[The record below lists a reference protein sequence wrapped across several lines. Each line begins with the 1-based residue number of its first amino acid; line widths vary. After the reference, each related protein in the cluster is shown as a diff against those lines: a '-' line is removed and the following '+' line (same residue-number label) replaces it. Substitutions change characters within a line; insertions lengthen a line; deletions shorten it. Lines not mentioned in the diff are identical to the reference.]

1 MYITIYTLYVCAC
14 VRVQNVYVMCVCP
27 HLCLRFRVVKD
38 ATRAPRFATKGL
50 LVSLLTYSF
59 LTQKKRQGTV
69 YPTEVTVQRRGFCG
83 GTDIRKGRLLT
94 YLQFY
99 WNNSSLVP
107 FLTRTRNPA
116 FAPFCSKRLM
126 HYNNLLNIFNFPD
139 FLALRFALFH
149 PVKGNFVLIL
159 ALASNHPSVF
169 RHRVPLRAV
178 V

>member
-83 GTDIRKGRLLT
+83 GTDIRKGRLLDVPAV
-94 YLQFY
+94 LLEQF
-99 WNNSSLVP
+99 LIGPV
-107 FLTRTRNPA
+107 
-116 FAPFCSKRLM
+116 
-126 HYNNLLNIFNFPD
+126 LN
-139 FLALRFALFH
+139 
-149 PVKGNFVLIL
+149 
-159 ALASNHPSVF
+159 
-169 RHRVPLRAV
+169 
-178 V
+178 